1 MYSNQRPL
9 PGVEQSKKGVIFLLQ
24 TVELLHQS
32 DKSTVALVIDTE
44 TGKKVVRKEL
54 SGRHLIYSKLQ
65 TIYHP
70 YLPNILSVRLE
81 NGKTIVTEEYI
92 EGASLGRIS
101 LSERGLTRAFLELCQ
116 VLEFLHGHGILH
128 RDIKPDN
135 ILLAP
140 DGHIR
145 LIDFDAAREP
155 KANEA
160 QDTRLLGTRGYA
172 PPEQF
177 GFAQTDARAD
187 LYALGATFR
196 QLLGPVARKG
206 RWRHILRRCTALDP
220 KDRYASAGQIRRAVY
235 RGRVF
240 RWAVRPACAV
250 LLALLLLVSGAVLA
264 NTSSRLALFS
274 VLGLA
279 DTQVW
284 EEEQIDL
291 AALRQAVEN
300 GTAPLMYEYSGPD
313 ALIAYDRL
321 REQYPDLLILY
332 SGYMDRE
339 GAMVFGCVES
349 TFLIRYGAYTFEGL
363 HSVVKVTPNGRIE
376 PVTTADYD
384 GCAPAVIA
392 LYETI
397 DAMPRSS

>member
-1 MYSNQRPL
+1 M
-9 PGVEQSKKGVIFLLQ
+9 LQ

-128 RDIKPDN
+128 RDIKPEH

-155 KANEA
+155 KADEV

-240 RWAVRPACAV
+240 RWAVRPVCAV
-250 LLALLLLVSGAVLA
+250 LLALLLFVSGAVLA

-284 EEEQIDL
+284 AEEQIDL

-313 ALIAYDRL
+313 TLIAYDRL

-332 SGYMDRE
+332 SGYMDQE

-363 HSVVKVTPNGRIE
+363 HSVVKVYPNGRIE

>member
-1 MYSNQRPL
+1 M
-9 PGVEQSKKGVIFLLQ
+9 
-24 TVELLHQS
+24 ELLHQS

-81 NGKTIVTEEYI
+81 NGKTNVTEEYI

-235 RGRVF
+235 RGRAF
-240 RWAVRPACAV
+240 RWAVRPVCTV
-250 LLALLLLVSGAVLA
+250 LLALLLFVSGAVLA

-284 EEEQIDL
+284 EEGQIDL

-332 SGYMDRE
+332 SGYMDQE

-349 TFLIRYGAYTFEGL
+349 TFLIRYGTYTFEGL

-384 GCAPAVIA
+384 DYAPAIVA

-397 DAMPRSS
+397 DAMPRRS

>member
-1 MYSNQRPL
+1 M
-9 PGVEQSKKGVIFLLQ
+9 IFLLQ

-250 LLALLLLVSGAVLA
+250 LLTLLLFVSGAVLA

-284 EEEQIDL
+284 QEEQIDL

-321 REQYPDLLILY
+321 RELYPDLLILY
-332 SGYMDRE
+332 SGYMDQE

-384 GCAPAVIA
+384 DYAPAIVA

-397 DAMPRSS
+397 DAMPRRS

>member
-1 MYSNQRPL
+1 M
-9 PGVEQSKKGVIFLLQ
+9 LQ

-240 RWAVRPACAV
+240 RWAVRPVCAV
-250 LLALLLLVSGAVLA
+250 LLALLLFVSGTVLA

-284 EEEQIDL
+284 AEEQIDL

-313 ALIAYDRL
+313 TLIAYDRL

-332 SGYMDRE
+332 SGYMDQE

-384 GCAPAVIA
+384 GYAPAVIA

>member
-1 MYSNQRPL
+1 M
-9 PGVEQSKKGVIFLLQ
+9 LQ

-250 LLALLLLVSGAVLA
+250 LLALLLFVSGAVLA

-284 EEEQIDL
+284 QEEQIDL

-321 REQYPDLLILY
+321 RELYPDLLILY
-332 SGYMDRE
+332 SGYMDQD

-384 GCAPAVIA
+384 DYAPAIVA

-397 DAMPRSS
+397 DAMPRRS

>member
-1 MYSNQRPL
+1 M
-9 PGVEQSKKGVIFLLQ
+9 IFLLQ

-250 LLALLLLVSGAVLA
+250 LLALLLFVSGAVLA

-284 EEEQIDL
+284 QEEQIDL

-332 SGYMDRE
+332 SGYMDQE

-363 HSVVKVTPNGRIE
+363 HSVVKVYPNGRIE

>member
-1 MYSNQRPL
+1 MIS
-9 PGVEQSKKGVIFLLQ
+9 LLQ
-24 TVELLHQS
+24 EIQVLHRS
-32 DKSTVALVIDTE
+32 GKSTVTLMLDPDQNRRVVV
-44 TGKKVVRKEL
+44 KKLAGVHPVYE
-54 SGRHLIYSKLQ
+54 KLQ
-65 TIYHP
+65 ALHHP
-70 YLPNILSVRLE
+70 YLPEILSVKQGE
-81 NGKTIVTEEYI
+81 GETCMTEEYV
-92 EGASLGRIS
+92 EGPCLAAVS
-101 LSERGLTRAFLELCQ
+101 LSERALTRAFLELCQ

-235 RGRVF
+235 RGRAF
-240 RWAVRPACAV
+240 RWAVRPVCAA
-250 LLALLLLVSGAVLA
+250 LLALLLFVSGAVLA

-284 EEEQIDL
+284 QEEQIDL

-300 GTAPLMYEYSGPD
+300 GTAPLMYEYSGPE
-313 ALIAYDRL
+313 ALIAYDWL
-321 REQYPDLLILY
+321 RELYPDLLILY
-332 SGYMDRE
+332 SGYMDPN
-339 GAMVFGCVES
+339 GAMVFGCLE
-349 TFLIRYGAYTFEGL
+349 TTYLIRYGTYTFDGL
-363 HSVVKVTPNGRIE
+363 HSIVAI
-376 PVTTADYD
+376 TTEGTIQSIGTEEYD
-384 GCAPAVIA
+384 RYAPAVMAI
-392 LYETI
+392 YEVI
-397 DAMPRSS
+397 GQMPKIEPESR

>member
-1 MYSNQRPL
+1 MLDPDQNRRVVVKKL
-9 PGVEQSKKGVIFLLQ
+9 AGVHPVYE
-24 TVELLHQS
+24 
-32 DKSTVALVIDTE
+32 
-44 TGKKVVRKEL
+44 
-54 SGRHLIYSKLQ
+54 KLQ
-65 TIYHP
+65 ALHHP
-70 YLPNILSVRLE
+70 YLPEILSVKQGE
-81 NGKTIVTEEYI
+81 GETCMTEEYV
-92 EGASLGRIS
+92 EGPCLAAVS
-101 LSERGLTRAFLELCQ
+101 LSERALTRAFLELCQ

-250 LLALLLLVSGAVLA
+250 LLALLLFVSGTVLA

-284 EEEQIDL
+284 EEGQIDL

-321 REQYPDLLILY
+321 RELYPDLLILY
-332 SGYMDRE
+332 SGYMDQD

-349 TFLIRYGAYTFEGL
+349 TLLIRYGAYTFEGL

-384 GCAPAVIA
+384 DYAPAIVA

-397 DAMPRSS
+397 DAMPRRS

>member
-1 MYSNQRPL
+1 M
-9 PGVEQSKKGVIFLLQ
+9 LQ

-32 DKSTVALVIDTE
+32 DKSTVALVIDME

-81 NGKTIVTEEYI
+81 NGKTNVTEEYI

-116 VLEFLHGHGILH
+116 VLEFLHDHGILH

-240 RWAVRPACAV
+240 RWAVRPVCAV
-250 LLALLLLVSGAVLA
+250 LLALLLFVSGAVLA

-284 EEEQIDL
+284 AEEQIDL

-313 ALIAYDRL
+313 TLIAYDRL

-332 SGYMDRE
+332 SGYMDQE

-363 HSVVKVTPNGRIE
+363 HSVVKVYPNGRIE

>member
-1 MYSNQRPL
+1 M
-9 PGVEQSKKGVIFLLQ
+9 IFLLQ

-284 EEEQIDL
+284 EEGQIDL

-321 REQYPDLLILY
+321 RELYPDLLILY

-349 TFLIRYGAYTFEGL
+349 TFLIRYGTYTFEGL

-384 GCAPAVIA
+384 DYAPAIVA

-397 DAMPRSS
+397 DAMPRRS

>member
-1 MYSNQRPL
+1 M
-9 PGVEQSKKGVIFLLQ
+9 LQ

-32 DKSTVALVIDTE
+32 DKSTVALVIDME

-81 NGKTIVTEEYI
+81 NGKTNVTEEYI

-116 VLEFLHGHGILH
+116 VLEFLHDHGILH

-321 REQYPDLLILY
+321 RELYPDLLILY
-332 SGYMDRE
+332 SGYMDQE

-363 HSVVKVTPNGRIE
+363 YSVVKVTPNGRIE

>member
-1 MYSNQRPL
+1 MIP
-9 PGVEQSKKGVIFLLQ
+9 LLQ
-24 TVELLHQS
+24 EIQVLHRS
-32 DKSTVALVIDTE
+32 GKSTVTLMLDPDQNRRVVV
-44 TGKKVVRKEL
+44 KKLAGVHPVYEKLREL
-54 SGRHLIYSKLQ
+54 H
-65 TIYHP
+65 HP
-70 YLPNILSVRLE
+70 YLPEILSVKQGE
-81 NGKTIVTEEYI
+81 GETCVTEEYV
-92 EGASLGRIS
+92 EGPCLGAVS
-101 LSERGLTRAFLELCQ
+101 LSERALTRAFLELCQ

-235 RGRVF
+235 RGRAF
-240 RWAVRPACAV
+240 RWVVRPVCAV
-250 LLALLLLVSGAVLA
+250 LLALLLFVSGAVLT
-264 NTSSRLALFS
+264 NSSSRLALFS

-321 REQYPDLLILY
+321 RELYPDLLILY
-332 SGYMDRE
+332 SGYMDQE

-384 GCAPAVIA
+384 GYAPAVIA

>member
-1 MYSNQRPL
+1 M
-9 PGVEQSKKGVIFLLQ
+9 IFLLQ

-32 DKSTVALVIDTE
+32 DKSTVALVIDME

-81 NGKTIVTEEYI
+81 NGKTNVTEEYI

-116 VLEFLHGHGILH
+116 VLEFLHDHGILH

-235 RGRVF
+235 RGRAF
-240 RWAVRPACAV
+240 RWVVRPVCAV
-250 LLALLLLVSGAVLA
+250 LLALLLFVSGAVLT
-264 NTSSRLALFS
+264 NSSSRLALFS

-332 SGYMDRE
+332 SGYMDQE

-363 HSVVKVTPNGRIE
+363 HSVVKVYPNGRIE

-397 DAMPRSS
+397 DTMPRSS

>member
-1 MYSNQRPL
+1 M
-9 PGVEQSKKGVIFLLQ
+9 IFLLQ

-321 REQYPDLLILY
+321 RELYPDLLILY
-332 SGYMDRE
+332 SGYMDQD

-384 GCAPAVIA
+384 GYAPAVIA

>member
-1 MYSNQRPL
+1 M
-9 PGVEQSKKGVIFLLQ
+9 IFLLQ

-32 DKSTVALVIDTE
+32 DKSTVALVIDME

-81 NGKTIVTEEYI
+81 NGKTNVTEEYI

-116 VLEFLHGHGILH
+116 VLEFLHDHGILH

-240 RWAVRPACAV
+240 RWAVRPVCAV
-250 LLALLLLVSGAVLA
+250 LLALLLFVSGAVLA

-284 EEEQIDL
+284 AEEQIDL

-313 ALIAYDRL
+313 TLIAYDRL

-332 SGYMDRE
+332 SGYMDQE

-363 HSVVKVTPNGRIE
+363 HSVVKVYPNGRIE

>member
-1 MYSNQRPL
+1 M
-9 PGVEQSKKGVIFLLQ
+9 IFLLQ

-250 LLALLLLVSGAVLA
+250 LLALLLFVSGAVLA

-284 EEEQIDL
+284 QEEQIDL

-321 REQYPDLLILY
+321 RELYPDLLILY

-349 TFLIRYGAYTFEGL
+349 TLLIRYGAYTFEGL

-384 GCAPAVIA
+384 DYAPAIVA

-397 DAMPRSS
+397 DAMPRRS

>member
-1 MYSNQRPL
+1 M
-9 PGVEQSKKGVIFLLQ
+9 LQ

-250 LLALLLLVSGAVLA
+250 LLALLLFVSGAVLA

-284 EEEQIDL
+284 EEGQIDL

-300 GTAPLMYEYSGPD
+300 RTAPLMYEYSGPD

-321 REQYPDLLILY
+321 RELYPDLLILY

-384 GCAPAVIA
+384 GYAPAVIA

>member
-1 MYSNQRPL
+1 M
-9 PGVEQSKKGVIFLLQ
+9 IFLLQ

-250 LLALLLLVSGAVLA
+250 LLALLLFVSGAVLA

-284 EEEQIDL
+284 AEEQIDL

-313 ALIAYDRL
+313 TLIAYDRL

-332 SGYMDRE
+332 SGYMDQE

-349 TFLIRYGAYTFEGL
+349 TLLIRYGAYTFEGL

-384 GCAPAVIA
+384 DYAPAIVA

-397 DAMPRSS
+397 DAMPRRS

>member
-1 MYSNQRPL
+1 M
-9 PGVEQSKKGVIFLLQ
+9 IFLLQ

-32 DKSTVALVIDTE
+32 DKSTVALVIDME

-81 NGKTIVTEEYI
+81 NGKTNVTEEYI

-116 VLEFLHGHGILH
+116 VLEFLHDHGILH

-250 LLALLLLVSGAVLA
+250 LLALLLFVSGAVLA

-284 EEEQIDL
+284 AEEQIDL

-313 ALIAYDRL
+313 TLIAYDRL

-332 SGYMDRE
+332 SGYMDQE

-363 HSVVKVTPNGRIE
+363 HSVVKVYPNGRIE

>member
-1 MYSNQRPL
+1 M
-9 PGVEQSKKGVIFLLQ
+9 IFLLQ

-235 RGRVF
+235 RGRAF
-240 RWAVRPACAV
+240 RWIVRPVCAA
-250 LLALLLLVSGAVLA
+250 LLALLLFVSGAVLA

-284 EEEQIDL
+284 QEEQIDL

-332 SGYMDRE
+332 SGYMDQE

-384 GCAPAVIA
+384 GYAPAVIA

>member
-1 MYSNQRPL
+1 M
-9 PGVEQSKKGVIFLLQ
+9 IFLLQ

-250 LLALLLLVSGAVLA
+250 LLALLLFVSGAVLA

-284 EEEQIDL
+284 AEEQIDL

-313 ALIAYDRL
+313 TLIAYDRL

-332 SGYMDRE
+332 SGYMDQE

-384 GCAPAVIA
+384 DYAPAVIA

>member
-1 MYSNQRPL
+1 M
-9 PGVEQSKKGVIFLLQ
+9 IFLLQ

-250 LLALLLLVSGAVLA
+250 LLALLLFVSGAVLA

-321 REQYPDLLILY
+321 RELYPDLLILY
-332 SGYMDRE
+332 SGYMDQD

-384 GCAPAVIA
+384 DYAPAIVA

-397 DAMPRSS
+397 DAMPRRS

>member
-1 MYSNQRPL
+1 M
-9 PGVEQSKKGVIFLLQ
+9 LQ
-24 TVELLHQS
+24 EIQLLHHS
-32 DKSTVALVIDTE
+32 SKSLVQLMMDTK
-44 TGKKVVRKEL
+44 TGRRVIWKEL
-54 SGRHLIYSKLQ
+54 NGVHPVYEKLR
-65 TIYHP
+65 TLYHP
-70 YLPNILSVRLE
+70 YLPDIFSVE
-81 NGKTIVTEEYI
+81 FKDEKTFVLEEYI
-92 EGASLGRIS
+92 EGVSLGCAS
-101 LSERGLTRAFLELCQ
+101 LSERALTKAFLEVCQ
-116 VLEFLHGHGILH
+116 VLEFLHHHQILH
-128 RDIKPDN
+128 RDIKPEH
-135 ILLAP
+135 ILLAS

-155 KANEA
+155 KADEV

-235 RGRVF
+235 RGRAF
-240 RWAVRPACAV
+240 RWAVRPVCAA
-250 LLALLLLVSGAVLA
+250 LLALLLFVSGAVLA

-284 EEEQIDL
+284 AEEQIDL

-300 GTAPLMYEYSGPD
+300 GTAPLMYEYSGPE

-321 REQYPDLLILY
+321 REQYPDYLIVY
-332 SGYMDRE
+332 SGYMDPN
-339 GAMVFGCVES
+339 GAMVFGCLE
-349 TFLIRYGAYTFEGL
+349 TTYLIRYGTYTFGGL
-363 HSVVKVTPNGRIE
+363 HSIVAI
-376 PVTTADYD
+376 TTEGTIQSIGTEEYD
-384 GCAPAVIA
+384 RYAPAVMAI
-392 LYETI
+392 YEVI
-397 DAMPRSS
+397 GQMPKIEPESR

>member
-1 MYSNQRPL
+1 M
-9 PGVEQSKKGVIFLLQ
+9 IFLLQ

-291 AALRQAVEN
+291 AGLRQAVED

-321 REQYPDLLILY
+321 RELYPDLLILY
-332 SGYMDRE
+332 SGYMDQE

-349 TFLIRYGAYTFEGL
+349 TYLIRYGAYTFEGL

-384 GCAPAVIA
+384 GYAPAVIA

-397 DAMPRSS
+397 DAMPRRS

>member
-1 MYSNQRPL
+1 MLDPDQNRRVVVKKL
-9 PGVEQSKKGVIFLLQ
+9 AGVHPVYEKLR
-24 TVELLHQS
+24 ELH
-32 DKSTVALVIDTE
+32 
-44 TGKKVVRKEL
+44 
-54 SGRHLIYSKLQ
+54 
-65 TIYHP
+65 HP
-70 YLPNILSVRLE
+70 YLPEILSVKQGE
-81 NGKTIVTEEYI
+81 GETCVTEEYV
-92 EGASLGRIS
+92 EGPCLAAIS
-101 LSERGLTRAFLELCQ
+101 LSERALTRAFLELCQ

-235 RGRVF
+235 RGRAF
-240 RWAVRPACAV
+240 RWAVRPVCAA
-250 LLALLLLVSGAVLA
+250 LLALLLFVSGAVLA

-284 EEEQIDL
+284 EEGQIDL

-300 GTAPLMYEYSGPD
+300 RTAPLMYEYSGPD

-321 REQYPDLLILY
+321 RELYPDLLILY

-363 HSVVKVTPNGRIE
+363 HSVVKVYPNGRIE

-384 GCAPAVIA
+384 GYAPAVIA

>member
-1 MYSNQRPL
+1 M
-9 PGVEQSKKGVIFLLQ
+9 LQ
-24 TVELLHQS
+24 TVELLRQS

-70 YLPNILSVRLE
+70 YLPNILSVWLE

-240 RWAVRPACAV
+240 RWAVRPVCAV
-250 LLALLLLVSGAVLA
+250 LLALLLFVSGAVLA

-284 EEEQIDL
+284 EEGQIDL

-321 REQYPDLLILY
+321 RELYPDLLILY

-349 TFLIRYGAYTFEGL
+349 TFLIRYGTYTFEGL
-363 HSVVKVTPNGRIE
+363 HSVVKVYPNGRIE

-397 DAMPRSS
+397 DTMPRSS

>member
-1 MYSNQRPL
+1 M
-9 PGVEQSKKGVIFLLQ
+9 LQ
-24 TVELLHQS
+24 EIQLLHQS
-32 DKSTVALVIDTE
+32 SKSLVQLMMDTK
-44 TGKKVVRKEL
+44 TGRRVIWKEL
-54 SGRHLIYSKLQ
+54 NGVHPVYEKLR
-65 TIYHP
+65 TLHHP
-70 YLPNILSVRLE
+70 YLPDIFSVE
-81 NGKTIVTEEYI
+81 YKDEKTFVLEEYI
-92 EGASLGRIS
+92 EGVSLGCAS
-101 LSERGLTRAFLELCQ
+101 LSERALTKAFLEVCQ
-116 VLEFLHGHGILH
+116 VLEFLHHHQILH
-128 RDIKPDN
+128 RDIKPEH
-135 ILLAP
+135 ILLAS

-155 KANEA
+155 KADEV

-250 LLALLLLVSGAVLA
+250 LLALLLFVSGAVLA

-284 EEEQIDL
+284 QEEQIDL

-321 REQYPDLLILY
+321 RELYPDLLILY
-332 SGYMDRE
+332 SGYMDQD

-363 HSVVKVTPNGRIE
+363 HSVVKVYPNGRIE

-397 DAMPRSS
+397 DTMPRSP

>member
-1 MYSNQRPL
+1 M
-9 PGVEQSKKGVIFLLQ
+9 
-24 TVELLHQS
+24 
-32 DKSTVALVIDTE
+32 
-44 TGKKVVRKEL
+44 
-54 SGRHLIYSKLQ
+54 
-65 TIYHP
+65 
-70 YLPNILSVRLE
+70 
-81 NGKTIVTEEYI
+81 
-92 EGASLGRIS
+92 
-101 LSERGLTRAFLELCQ
+101 
-116 VLEFLHGHGILH
+116 
-128 RDIKPDN
+128 
-135 ILLAP
+135 
-140 DGHIR
+140 
-145 LIDFDAAREP
+145 
-155 KANEA
+155 
-160 QDTRLLGTRGYA
+160 
-172 PPEQF
+172 
-177 GFAQTDARAD
+177 
-187 LYALGATFR
+187 TFR
-196 QLLGPVARKG
+196 KLLGPVARKG

-235 RGRVF
+235 RGRAF
-240 RWAVRPACAV
+240 RWIVRPVCAA
-250 LLALLLLVSGAVLA
+250 LLALLLFVSGAVLA

-284 EEEQIDL
+284 EEGQIDL

-321 REQYPDLLILY
+321 REPYPDLLILY
-332 SGYMDRE
+332 SGYMDQE

-363 HSVVKVTPNGRIE
+363 HSVVKVYPNGRIE

>member
-1 MYSNQRPL
+1 M
-9 PGVEQSKKGVIFLLQ
+9 IFLLQ

-250 LLALLLLVSGAVLA
+250 LLALLLFVSGAVLA

-284 EEEQIDL
+284 QEEQIDL

-321 REQYPDLLILY
+321 RELYPDLLILY
-332 SGYMDRE
+332 SGYMDQE

-384 GCAPAVIA
+384 DYAPAIVA

-397 DAMPRSS
+397 DAMPRRS

>member
-1 MYSNQRPL
+1 M
-9 PGVEQSKKGVIFLLQ
+9 LQ

-177 GFAQTDARAD
+177 GFSQTDARAD
-187 LYALGATFR
+187 IYALGATFR

-250 LLALLLLVSGAVLA
+250 LLALLLFVSGAVLA

-284 EEEQIDL
+284 QEEQIDL

-349 TFLIRYGAYTFEGL
+349 TFLIRYGTYTFEGL

>member
-1 MYSNQRPL
+1 MD
-9 PGVEQSKKGVIFLLQ
+9 EVIYMLQ
-24 TVELLHQS
+24 EIQLLHQS
-32 DKSTVALVIDTE
+32 SKSLVQLMMDTK
-44 TGKKVVRKEL
+44 TGRRVIWKEL
-54 SGRHLIYSKLQ
+54 NGVHPVYEKLR
-65 TIYHP
+65 TLHHP
-70 YLPNILSVRLE
+70 YLPDIFSVE
-81 NGKTIVTEEYI
+81 YKDEKTFVLEEYI
-92 EGASLGRIS
+92 EGVSLGCAS
-101 LSERGLTRAFLELCQ
+101 LSERALTKAFLEVCQ
-116 VLEFLHGHGILH
+116 VLEFLHHHQILH
-128 RDIKPDN
+128 RDIKPEH
-135 ILLAP
+135 ILLAS

-155 KANEA
+155 KADEV

-235 RGRVF
+235 RGRAF
-240 RWAVRPACAV
+240 RWVVRPVCAV
-250 LLALLLLVSGAVLA
+250 LLALLLFVSGAVLA

-284 EEEQIDL
+284 QEEQIDL

-332 SGYMDRE
+332 SGYMDQE

-363 HSVVKVTPNGRIE
+363 HSVVKVYPNGRIE

-397 DAMPRSS
+397 DTMPRSS

>member
-1 MYSNQRPL
+1 M
-9 PGVEQSKKGVIFLLQ
+9 LQ

-32 DKSTVALVIDTE
+32 DKSTVALVIDME

-81 NGKTIVTEEYI
+81 NGKTNVTEEYI

-116 VLEFLHGHGILH
+116 VLEFLHDHGILH

-321 REQYPDLLILY
+321 RELYPDLLILY
-332 SGYMDRE
+332 SGYMDQE

-384 GCAPAVIA
+384 GYAPAVIA

>member
-1 MYSNQRPL
+1 M
-9 PGVEQSKKGVIFLLQ
+9 LQ

-177 GFAQTDARAD
+177 GFSQTDARAD
-187 LYALGATFR
+187 IYALGATFR

-250 LLALLLLVSGAVLA
+250 LLALLLFVSGAVLA

-284 EEEQIDL
+284 QEEQIDL

-321 REQYPDLLILY
+321 RELYPDLLILY

>member
-1 MYSNQRPL
+1 M
-9 PGVEQSKKGVIFLLQ
+9 IFLLQ

-250 LLALLLLVSGAVLA
+250 LLALLLFVSGAVLA

-284 EEEQIDL
+284 AEEQIDL

-332 SGYMDRE
+332 SGYMDQE

>member
-1 MYSNQRPL
+1 M
-9 PGVEQSKKGVIFLLQ
+9 LQ

-92 EGASLGRIS
+92 EGALLGRIS

-128 RDIKPDN
+128 RDIKPEH

-155 KANEA
+155 KADEV

-250 LLALLLLVSGAVLA
+250 LLALLLFVSGAVLA

-284 EEEQIDL
+284 AEEQIDL

-313 ALIAYDRL
+313 TLIAYDRL

-332 SGYMDRE
+332 SGYMDQE

-363 HSVVKVTPNGRIE
+363 HSVVKVYPNGRIE